1 MSMPRYGAAV
11 TRGFAPILSPTIAA
25 DVPLTGA
32 RGNHIILA
40 SLVSPAACVGAA
52 LGMGL
57 RGGGAAVAMLH
68 VLEPKPP
75 QPRQLR
81 VILSVSRRFIP
92 MRGIIA
98 RGSGGTAAAAAT
110 VGAREAERC
119 GWHVAW
125 VATPPSAP
133 RRSGQ
138 GDEYIR
144 VGAAITALGRDNAVA
159 QEDHSR
165 HARAAAAASMITLH
179 VDTRLLGLRT
189 HRPVYLAT
197 MLHSRPPRLVTNAQ
211 ASFTDTLADEGIW
224 PRALV
229 GGGAVLCGG
238 SAQGFNMLL
247 STVEVQRAAVTAI
260 TSAMPGRRFWRI
272 AYVAVEGA
280 MCSVSTWG
288 VWSACDHECNAVQN
302 TSSTAR
308 IGRGAV
314 SCYKVRARKAAGA
327 AHGCV
332 IPILHQAR
340 VCRKK
345 VAPRVPTLRRRS
357 EVHVAAVS
365 TAEAT
370 ASRTVT
376 VATTPVPAMSFDR
389 ARQESLVRQPTMAPM
404 LSPHTRREQWRRRGL
419 ILVLTCVCAVYIRIV
434 ARWAQD
440 PPLPHVPL
448 QSP

>member
-1 MSMPRYGAAV
+1 M
-11 TRGFAPILSPTIAA
+11 
-25 DVPLTGA
+25 
-32 RGNHIILA
+32 
-40 SLVSPAACVGAA
+40 
-52 LGMGL
+52 
-57 RGGGAAVAMLH
+57 
-68 VLEPKPP
+68 
-75 QPRQLR
+75 
-81 VILSVSRRFIP
+81 
-92 MRGIIA
+92 
-98 RGSGGTAAAAAT
+98 
-110 VGAREAERC
+110 
-119 GWHVAW
+119 
-125 VATPPSAP
+125 
-133 RRSGQ
+133 
-138 GDEYIR
+138 
-144 VGAAITALGRDNAVA
+144 
-159 QEDHSR
+159 
-165 HARAAAAASMITLH
+165 
-179 VDTRLLGLRT
+179 
-189 HRPVYLAT
+189 
-197 MLHSRPPRLVTNAQ
+197 
-211 ASFTDTLADEGIW
+211 
-224 PRALV
+224 
-229 GGGAVLCGG
+229 
-238 SAQGFNMLL
+238 
-247 STVEVQRAAVTAI
+247 
-260 TSAMPGRRFWRI
+260 
-272 AYVAVEGA
+272 GA

-404 LSPHTRREQWRRRGL
+404 LSPHMRREQWRRRGL

-434 ARWAQD
+434 ARWAHRTVITARDGGGAVGVASGTTDHDAAAWRKSLKQGGTGHRVAGD
-440 PPLPHVPL
+440 AMNSYMQYHFTPTTLH
-448 QSP
+448 